1 MFYRWHTNCYY
12 LYMTEQMIINI
23 IREAFWNV
31 LITVGPLLISSLIVG
46 LGISIFQAA
55 TSIQEQTLTFVP
67 KLVVTFVL
75 VVILLPFFISNLK
88 GFAIQLFQMIP
99 TLCVTY

>member
-1 MFYRWHTNCYY
+1 MYNNWHTNCRFRS
-12 LYMTEQMIINI
+12 MTEQMIINI
-23 IREAFWNV
+23 VRDAFWNV
-31 LITVGPLLISSLIVG
+31 LITVGPILISSLIVG
-46 LGISIFQAA
+46 LAISIFQAA

-99 TLCVTY
+99 TLGGTY